1 LGEEGR
7 VLQPVGDGVADGAVG
22 EVSGDGE
29 PPTAGPIG
37 PSDLGAPI
45 DVASTSAGLA
55 DVERAAAVA
64 AGEQPGEEPLPLRW
78 PTGPPAGA
86 RPGAQQ
92 LPGVPVDDRR
102 PRSRPD
108 DRPTIRAE

>member
-1 LGEEGR
+1 
-7 VLQPVGDGVADGAVG
+7 DGAVG
-22 EVSGDGE
+22 EVGGDGE
-29 PPTAGPIG
+29 TPTAGPIG
-37 PSDLGAPI
+37 TSDLRAAI
-45 DVASTSAGLA
+45 DIVVSAGLA

-64 AGEQPGEEPLPLRW
+64 AGEQPGEEPLPLRR
-78 PTGPPAGA
+78 PPGPPAGA

-108 DRPTIRAE
+108 NRPTIRAETGHVGAGQRAAERAD